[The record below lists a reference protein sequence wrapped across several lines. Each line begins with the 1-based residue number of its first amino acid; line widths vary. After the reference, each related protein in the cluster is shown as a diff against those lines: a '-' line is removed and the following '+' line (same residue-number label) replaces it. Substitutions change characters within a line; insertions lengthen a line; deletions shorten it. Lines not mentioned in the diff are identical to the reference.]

1 MEERKYLVYK
11 HTSPSG
17 KVYIGMTKQTAE
29 GRWKKGFGY
38 QSSPHFWNAIQ
49 KYGWDNFSHEVLH
62 KELSADDACELEQK
76 LIAEY
81 NAMDRQFGYNE
92 KSGGQIGAVFSDSVR
107 KKISDAQKRFHKEH
121 PDAAL
126 KIAERVRGF
135 RHTEETKRKMSEI
148 ASGRHC
154 DHTDEWNKK
163 IGESNR
169 ARLLSDE
176 NLYRDACNRCR
187 ANGLKAA
194 KPVEQLD
201 LLGNVIARYESAH
214 DAERKTGIR
223 NGNIANCCVGKGK
236 TSGGYKWRYAIDN
249 SCGREIA
256 Q

>member
-29 GRWKKGFGY
+29 GRWKNGFGY

-62 KELSADDACELEQK
+62 EELSVDDACKLEQK

-81 NAMDRQFGYNE
+81 NAMDRRFGYNE
-92 KSGGQIGAVFSDSVR
+92 RSGGQIGAVFSDKVR
-107 KKISDAQKRFHKEH
+107 EKISKAQKQFYKEH
-121 PDAAL
+121 PEAAL
-126 KIAERVRGF
+126 RIAERVRGYH
-135 RHTEETKRKMSEI
+135 HTEETRKKLSQI
-148 ASGRHC
+148 KTGTHFT
-154 DHTDEWNKK
+154 HTDEWNKK
-163 IGESNR
+163 IGESNK

-176 NLYRDACNRCR
+176 NLYRDTCERCR
-187 ANGLKAA
+187 ANGAKAA

-214 DAERKTGIR
+214 EAERQTGIR
-223 NGNIANCCVGKGK
+223 NGNISLCCNGKGK
-236 TSGGYKWRYAIDN
+236 TASGYRWRYAIEN
-249 SCGREIA
+249 NGGREIA